1 MRSKKFTLIELLV
14 VIAIIAILAAML
26 LPALQQ
32 ARERARTSTCQN
44 NLKQIGMGI
53 HAYTDGNKGWMP
65 GWDHQMKLWHH
76 IGPYMGLPMK
86 KQDEV
91 LSKPVPKSVF
101 CPSDTWRINW
111 NDQGVRW
118 YSYAHNY
125 YANSSC
131 AAYTEK
137 RLFVLKRISGP
148 RNVSRIFILA
158 DSYAPNRNYVTIG
171 TNSWPFAIN
180 ASLESMRI
188 SFHHNGSA
196 NWLFY
201 DGHVASKVPGQ
212 CYAVYNMID
221 DR

>member
-1 MRSKKFTLIELLV
+1 MPEQSETNRHGYPRLYRRQQGLDARLGPSDETLASYRPLYG
-14 VIAIIAILAAML
+14 LAN
-26 LPALQQ
+26 
-32 ARERARTSTCQN
+32 E
-44 NLKQIGMGI
+44 
-53 HAYTDGNKGWMP
+53 
-65 GWDHQMKLWHH
+65 
-76 IGPYMGLPMK
+76 

-148 RNVSRIFILA
+148 RNISRIFILA
-158 DSYAPNRNYVTIG
+158 DGYAPNRNYATIG
-171 TNSWPFAIN
+171 TNNWPFAIN